1 MSDHPLWILVAVVSA
16 GLLAVIAARPDP
28 SQPAIIPLGG
38 VLGGF
43 IAATIARAR
52 EWPREEIRDAGLEGV
67 YWGTAVGIVAYLIAV
82 VAGV

>member
-1 MSDHPLWILVAVVSA
+1 MSDHPLWIFVAAVSA
-16 GLLAVIAARPDP
+16 GLLAVIAALPDP
-28 SQPAIIPLGG
+28 SQPAIIP
-38 VLGGF
+38 LGGF

-67 YWGTAVGIVAYLIAV
+67 YWGTAVGIAAYLIAV